1 MSKRDNIVA
10 DHHKLRLDRNE
21 CICPSFIRD
30 ITSLACITHN
40 DYFTYTSA
48 YEAQCMYA
56 SAVNC
61 CVDMLYVNHGSEIIL
76 KELIQQLYVSAW
88 VVQHPTFELFS
99 FYCEHYG
106 KKIIKV
112 DYVYDK
118 VFDIQIP
125 TGKSDYGLYLVS
137 PHNPTGH
144 IFSLDEIL
152 KLSNHY
158 KYIIIDEA
166 YINPLHTLHSL
177 PDNCITVR
185 TFSKMGGLT
194 GMRFGVCISNNSE
207 VIHKL
212 NQTRPMFLNTI
223 TLKLVYTIIKNQ
235 NLLNN
240 LHKEFEQVKIR
251 LSQSGYDIVSAAGN
265 FALLN
270 CQSAA
275 YKGYALKPYC
285 VGSQLFHRLTLTD
298 HETFVSL

>member
-1 MSKRDNIVA
+1 LSKRDNIIA
-10 DHHKLRLDRNE
+10 DNHALRLDRNE

-30 ITSLACITHN
+30 ITTLACITHK

-48 YEAQCMYA
+48 YDSQRMYA
-56 SAVNC
+56 DAVGC
-61 CVDMLYVNHGSEIIL
+61 SDHMLYVNHGSEIIL
-76 KELIQQLYVSAW
+76 KELIQQLDVSAW

-118 VFDIQIP
+118 VFDIEIP
-125 TGKSDYGLYLVS
+125 TDKSNHGLYLVS

-144 IFSLDEIL
+144 VFSLNEIL

-158 KYIIIDEA
+158 KYLIIDEA
-166 YINPLHTLHSL
+166 YINPLQTMHQL
-177 PDNCITVR
+177 PENCITVR

-194 GMRFGVCISNNSE
+194 GMRFGVCICNNNE

-235 NLLNN
+235 SLLHNLY
-240 LHKEFEQVKIR
+240 KEFEQVKIC

-270 CQSAA
+270 CQSAT
-275 YKGYALKPYC
+275 YKGYQLKPYFF
-285 VGSQLFHRLTLTD
+285 GSQLFHRLTLTD
-298 HETFVSL
+298 QETFASL

>member
-1 MSKRDNIVA
+1 MSKRDNIIA
-10 DHHKLRLDRNE
+10 DNHALRLDRNE

-30 ITSLACITHN
+30 ITALACITYK

-48 YEAQCMYA
+48 YDAQCMYA
-56 SAVNC
+56 GAVSC
-61 CVDMLYVNHGSEIIL
+61 SEHMLYVNHGSEIIL
-76 KELIQQLYVSAW
+76 KELIQQLDVSAW

-118 VFDIQIP
+118 LFDIEIP
-125 TGKSDYGLYLVS
+125 TGKSDCGLYLVS

-144 IFSLDEIL
+144 VFSLNEIV
-152 KLSNHY
+152 KLSKHY
-158 KYIIIDEA
+158 KYLIIDEA
-166 YINPLHTLHSL
+166 YINPLHTMHSL

-212 NQTRPMFLNTI
+212 NETRPMFLNTI

-235 NLLNN
+235 SLLHNLY
-240 LHKEFEQVKIR
+240 KEFEQAKIC
-251 LSQSGYDIVSAAGN
+251 LLESGYDIVSAAGN

-270 CQSAA
+270 CTLST
-275 YKGYALKPYC
+275 YKGYPLKSYC
-285 VGSQLFHRLTLTD
+285 FGAHSFQRLTLTD
-298 HETFVSL
+298 KETFASL